1 VEGGK
6 TMRGFL
12 ATTLLLLS
20 AAVLSS
26 RAGVVPSNK
35 QVVDTLHQVLTAAT
49 KETGLR
55 LKRSTSEE
63 WDKEL
68 DLSAIGALFR
78 AKFDNKERPDQGGK
92 VQIKFPGSRFIRNA
106 PFDDVD
112 LKVDYDG
119 SRLQEGL
126 LELKIDYSF
135 VQKTKNRADV
145 PRQGSVSLIRSLES
159 GEWRTKLVIKRA
171 SHEQPLEHLLDLS
184 FKSASKP
191 NPQSQSRLCDFMT
204 SCDIIEFSSV
214 LDYKVG
220 NYFDL
225 KGKVFPGEKANIDL
239 TVNGFVY
246 SVMAEL
252 DPSLMKLSFVA
263 TYESRSFYLDFDVN
277 PGEELGLAVK
287 GNLGTPFEAKLVMQ
301 PDLTLGQLKISHDGQ
316 AIAFAQMKGQ
326 ASAGERGLAVSY
338 VVKYHVGSQAGK
350 AKIDLTGRLPYC
362 SLSINLVPTV
372 ERAIEHHFV
381 MGFELSKA
389 EGTEIISYNWDV
401 QLEGASV
408 QKVEGRWVKDLRD
421 NLHYNLTTEDR
432 VEQTKENPFFEI
444 VNSFYG
450 TELSSSKKTQRI
462 FISQT
467 EMDEILNNQI
477 VQLRVNK
484 VLLEEEYTV
493 NGQTRHHFKYD
504 NRAPRAEYFLRYAPQ
519 DHPEAEWWFAGSRE
533 VGDNSVELNHKITHG
548 TSVVQKGMI
557 KFDSQSTL
565 PEVAVKYVQEVTT
578 SPESPVYPLIEMM
591 LGRHGSKIVQT
602 GSLDTRMN
610 LKNFKLA
617 TELTVDEEK
626 ISEVLIDNYNT
637 GLKKVSIKRVWSPD
651 AFGTNHEV
659 AVDWE
664 PNTSVS
670 PKTGLDF
677 ALIYKRGGQPIL
689 SYTNKASW
697 QIPQSDRTRVTREV
711 EEKALTID
719 TDEELTQTE
728 DSPLYS
734 WGPTLQGKYWK
745 EAKRTM
751 QLRVEPNH
759 FTLSELFL
767 QDETVL
773 DGELYR
779 LVKIAWRNHDNEELD
794 ITWEQP
800 GSGGLLPTTR
810 DVFNQDKVNFAAKT
824 EHRKPAEGDFYTAIV
839 LTSNLPTLQN
849 LTASY
854 EIIPSGDIIDLIAKL
869 VLNDKDLVTFRTDH
883 TDNSAKLIV
892 SPPGGEETVVSIA
905 IPGLQYPAFPET
917 FFDPF
922 PSSEPTPP
930 RILVFN
936 VTRGQDRVDAIL
948 SGVDN
953 LIYGHSMFEPQ
964 SIGLDVSG
972 HLPTLGIFRFSRET
986 TFQVFGEPER
996 ISTYKIQW
1004 SGHDEVSKGDLAAFS
1019 PMDTMVVVELND
1031 TDGDSSLESF
1041 LKTSSIQAY
1050 KTFGGKRWGFTI
1062 SKDNFA
1068 IITGVN

>member
-1 VEGGK
+1 
-6 TMRGFL
+6 
-12 ATTLLLLS
+12 
-20 AAVLSS
+20 
-26 RAGVVPSNK
+26 
-35 QVVDTLHQVLTAAT
+35 
-49 KETGLR
+49 
-55 LKRSTSEE
+55 
-63 WDKEL
+63 
-68 DLSAIGALFR
+68 
-78 AKFDNKERPDQGGK
+78 
-92 VQIKFPGSRFIRNA
+92 
-106 PFDDVD
+106 
-112 LKVDYDG
+112 
-119 SRLQEGL
+119 
-126 LELKIDYSF
+126 
-135 VQKTKNRADV
+135 
-145 PRQGSVSLIRSLES
+145 
-159 GEWRTKLVIKRA
+159 
-171 SHEQPLEHLLDLS
+171 
-184 FKSASKP
+184 
-191 NPQSQSRLCDFMT
+191 
-204 SCDIIEFSSV
+204 
-214 LDYKVG
+214 
-220 NYFDL
+220 
-225 KGKVFPGEKANIDL
+225 
-239 TVNGFVY
+239 
-246 SVMAEL
+246 
-252 DPSLMKLSFVA
+252 
-263 TYESRSFYLDFDVN
+263 
-277 PGEELGLAVK
+277 
-287 GNLGTPFEAKLVMQ
+287 
-301 PDLTLGQLKISHDGQ
+301 
-316 AIAFAQMKGQ
+316 
-326 ASAGERGLAVSY
+326 
-338 VVKYHVGSQAGK
+338 
-350 AKIDLTGRLPYC
+350 
-362 SLSINLVPTV
+362 
-372 ERAIEHHFV
+372 
-381 MGFELSKA
+381 
-389 EGTEIISYNWDV
+389 
-401 QLEGASV
+401 
-408 QKVEGRWVKDLRD
+408 
-421 NLHYNLTTEDR
+421 
-432 VEQTKENPFFEI
+432 
-444 VNSFYG
+444 
-450 TELSSSKKTQRI
+450 
-462 FISQT
+462 
-467 EMDEILNNQI
+467 
-477 VQLRVNK
+477 
-484 VLLEEEYTV
+484 
-493 NGQTRHHFKYD
+493 
-504 NRAPRAEYFLRYAPQ
+504 
-519 DHPEAEWWFAGSRE
+519 
-533 VGDNSVELNHKITHG
+533 
-548 TSVVQKGMI
+548 
-557 KFDSQSTL
+557 
-565 PEVAVKYVQEVTT
+565 
-578 SPESPVYPLIEMM
+578 
-591 LGRHGSKIVQT
+591 
-602 GSLDTRMN
+602 MN

-637 GLKKVSIKRVWSPD
+637 GLKKVSLKRIWSPD

-659 AVDWE
+659 AVDWDS
-664 PNTSVS
+664 NTSAS

-697 QIPQSDRTRVTREV
+697 QMPHVRQGRRDWT
-711 EEKALTID
+711 LTID

-751 QLRVEPNH
+751 QLRLLPNH

-810 DVFNQDKVNFAAKT
+810 DVFNQDKVTFTAKT
-824 EHRKPAEGDFYTAIV
+824 ERRKPAEGDFYTAIV

-849 LTASY
+849 LKASY

-922 PSSEPTPP
+922 PPSEPTPP

-936 VTRGQDRVDAIL
+936 VTRGENRVDAIL

>member
-1 VEGGK
+1 MGSLVCGRPAVEGGK

-112 LKVDYDG
+112 LKIDYDG

-135 VQKTKNRADV
+135 VQKIKNRADV

-171 SHEQPLEHLLDLS
+171 SHEEPLEHLLDLS
-184 FKSASKP
+184 FRSASKP
-191 NPQSQSRLCDFMT
+191 NPQSQSRLCDFMA
-204 SCDIIEFSSV
+204 SCDIIEFSSI

-225 KGKVFPGEKANIDL
+225 KGKIFPGEKANIDL

-252 DPSLMKLSFVA
+252 DPSLTKLSFIA
-263 TYESRSFYLDFDVN
+263 TYESRSFYIDFDVN

-362 SLSINLVPTV
+362 SLSINLVPTGD
-372 ERAIEHHFV
+372 RAIEHHFV

-389 EGTEIISYNWDV
+389 EGTEIISN
-401 QLEGASV
+401 
-408 QKVEGRWVKDLRD
+408 
-421 NLHYNLTTEDR
+421 
-432 VEQTKENPFFEI
+432 
-444 VNSFYG
+444 
-450 TELSSSKKTQRI
+450 KKTQRI

-493 NGQTRHHFKYD
+493 NGQARHHFKYD
-504 NRAPRAEYFLRYAPQ
+504 NRAPRAEYFLRYAPG
-519 DHPEAEWWFAGSRE
+519 DHPEAEWWFEGSRE
-533 VGDNSVELNHKITHG
+533 VGDNSVELNHKIIHG

-578 SPESPVYPLIEMM
+578 TPESPIYPLIEML
-591 LGRHGSKIVQT
+591 LGRHGSKIVHT

-610 LKNFKLA
+610 LKNFKLT

-626 ISEVLIDNYNT
+626 ISEVLINNYNT
-637 GLKKVSIKRVWSPD
+637 GLKKVSLKRIWSPD

-659 AVDWE
+659 AVDWDS
-664 PNTSVS
+664 NTSAS
-670 PKTGLDF
+670 PKTGLDL
-677 ALIYKRGGQPIL
+677 ALMYKRGGQPIL

-697 QIPQSDRTRVTREV
+697 QMPHVRQGRIDWT
-711 EEKALTID
+711 LTID

-751 QLRVEPNH
+751 QLRLLPNH
-759 FTLSELFL
+759 FTISELFL

-773 DGELYR
+773 DSELYR

-794 ITWEQP
+794 IIWEQP
-800 GSGGLLPTTR
+800 GSGGLLPSTR
-810 DVFNQDKVNFAAKT
+810 DVFNQDKVTFTAKT
-824 EHRKPAEGDFYTAIV
+824 ERRKPAEGDFYSAIV

-849 LTASY
+849 LKASY

-922 PSSEPTPP
+922 PPSEPTPP

-936 VTRGQDRVDAIL
+936 VTRGENRVDAIL

-1041 LKTSSIQAY
+1041 LKTSSIRAY